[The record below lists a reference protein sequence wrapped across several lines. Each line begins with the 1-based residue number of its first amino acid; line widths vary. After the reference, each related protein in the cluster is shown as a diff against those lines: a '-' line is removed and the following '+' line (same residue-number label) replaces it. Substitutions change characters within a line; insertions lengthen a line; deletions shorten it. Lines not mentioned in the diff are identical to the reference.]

1 MSFVWSENGPCRG
14 SPLLVCE
21 QLVSLQPGRDP
32 GVTGQVVLGTGCL
45 QRADLGQHLK
55 LLQGKDR

>member
-1 MSFVWSENGPCRG
+1 MLFAENDPAFS

-45 QRADLGQHLK
+45 QSADLGQYLK